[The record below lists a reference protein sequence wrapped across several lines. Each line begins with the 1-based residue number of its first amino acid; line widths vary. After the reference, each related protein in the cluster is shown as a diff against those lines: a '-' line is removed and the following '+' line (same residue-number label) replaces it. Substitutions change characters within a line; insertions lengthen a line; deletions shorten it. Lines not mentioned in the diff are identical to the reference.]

1 MEPQIETTLARIQ
14 TDPASGV
21 AQAFFEQKTTV
32 GDQVFLS
39 PWTSVSWSLADQDN
53 SVTVDGIK
61 LTYAQVSQAVVAIAY
76 QVRATPVMLEQ
87 TVPPLVNPSA

>member
-1 MEPQIETTLARIQ
+1 MESQVETSLARIQ

-21 AQAFFEQKTTV
+21 ALAFFEQKTTV

-39 PWTSVSWSLADQDN
+39 PWTTVSWSLTDQAN
-53 SVTVDGIK
+53 SVTVDGIS

-76 QVRATPVMLEQ
+76 QVRATPVVVEQ
-87 TVPPLVNPSA
+87 PAPVEPPV

>member
-1 MEPQIETTLARIQ
+1 MESQVETSLARIQ

-21 AQAFFEQKTTV
+21 ALAFFEQKTTV

-39 PWTSVSWSLADQDN
+39 PWTNVNWSLTDADQF
-53 SVTVDGIK
+53 VEVDGIK

-76 QVRATPVMLEQ
+76 QVRATPVAE
-87 TVPPLVNPSA
+87 PPAPAEEPAA